1 MTTNRSLLFV
11 PMAYENRLT
20 EPKWQVG
27 LFFYLFTPE
36 GHIAPEGHIVLKA
49 YRVRSAYRSS

>member
-1 MTTNRSLLFV
+1 MTTNKSLLFV
-11 PMAYENRLT
+11 PIAYENRPT

-27 LFFYLFTPE
+27 LFFLFTPE